1 MKTLSQRILAQAAQ
15 LPEGTPLGAKEL
27 LHLGKRAAL
36 DQALSRLVR
45 RGKLMRASRGI
56 YVRPVPTKF
65 GIRAPAAE
73 KVVEQI
79 AKVRGETV
87 AAHGAAAANALGLT
101 TQVPTR
107 MVFLTSGPSR
117 RLKLGA
123 QHVEM
128 KHAPQWQLAEPGES
142 GKALR
147 ALAWL
152 GEKGAPEGLA
162 ILRQKLPQ
170 STMQEIA
177 DRRFG
182 LPGWLARSVSKSMV
196 AGA

>member
-1 MKTLSQRILAQAAQ
+1 MKTLSERILAHAAE

-56 YVRPVPTKF
+56 YVRPVQTKY
-65 GIRAPAAE
+65 GVRAPAAE
-73 KVVEQI
+73 KVVERI
-79 AKVRGETV
+79 AHVRGETV
-87 AAHGAAAANALGLT
+87 AAHGAAVANALGLT

-107 MVFLTSGPSR
+107 LVFSTSGPSR

-128 KHAPQWQLAEPGES
+128 KHAPQWQLAEPEEV

-147 ALAWL
+147 ALVWL
-152 GEKGAPEGLA
+152 GEERAPAGLA
-162 ILRQKLPQ
+162 LLKKKLSP
-170 STMQEIA
+170 STLQEIA
-177 DRRFG
+177 DRRLA
-182 LPGWLARSVSKSMV
+182 LPGWLARSVSKSMA